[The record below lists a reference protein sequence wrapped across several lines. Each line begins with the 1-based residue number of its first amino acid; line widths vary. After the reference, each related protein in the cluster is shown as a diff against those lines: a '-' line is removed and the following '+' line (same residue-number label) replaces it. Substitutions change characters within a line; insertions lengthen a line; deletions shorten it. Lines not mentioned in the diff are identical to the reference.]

1 MGAEEEAL
9 PKLNSGQVLIQQ
21 HYISLDPAMRGWM
34 NDSRSY
40 IPPVALGEVMRA
52 GSVGQVIEVNGK
64 IHLKGDYVTG
74 WGEYKP
80 TASPMERA
88 FILSTPNGQTSPIL
102 LEVWEC
108 LA

>member
-1 MGAEEEAL
+1 MITKKLLLTKRPQGLPTKDCWELKEEAL

-64 IHLKGDYVTG
+64 TI
-74 WGEYKP
+74 
-80 TASPMERA
+80 
-88 FILSTPNGQTSPIL
+88 
-102 LEVWEC
+102 
-108 LA
+108 

>member
-1 MGAEEEAL
+1 MISKKLLLTKRPQGLPTKDCWKLEEEAL
-9 PKLNSGQVLIQQ
+9 PKLNPGQVLIQQ

-64 IHLKGDYVTG
+64 TPFQEGDYVTG
-74 WGEYKP
+74 WGGVQP
-80 TASPMERA
+80 HCIT
-88 FILSTPNGQTSPIL
+88 NG
-102 LEVWEC
+102 EGF
-108 LA
+108 